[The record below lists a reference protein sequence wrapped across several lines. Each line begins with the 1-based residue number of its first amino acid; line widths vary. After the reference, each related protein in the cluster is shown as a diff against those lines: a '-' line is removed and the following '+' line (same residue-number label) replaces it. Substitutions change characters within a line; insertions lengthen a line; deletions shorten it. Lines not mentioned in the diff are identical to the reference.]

1 MIIERSSFSGLGKFG
16 SRWLGDNYSQY
27 NYMGFSVTG
36 IMMQNIMGM
45 PLAGADICGHIGD
58 TNADLCARWY
68 NVGAFYPFSRNHNKL
83 NQIPQEPYM
92 FDNYTILDIK
102 YTDVIRNAMQ
112 IKMALI
118 PYYYT

>member
-68 NVGAFYPFSRNHNKL
+68 NVGPSIHSRATTTNL
-83 NQIPQEPYM
+83 
-92 FDNYTILDIK
+92 
-102 YTDVIRNAMQ
+102 IRFRRNR
-112 IKMALI
+112 
-118 PYYYT
+118 TCSTTTRF